1 MSNKNVLVT
10 GSSRGIGRA
19 IALRLAKDGWSVA
32 VHYSGSKKEAKEV
45 AEEIDVIVRSPL
57 SANESCRGEGV
68 GVGACLGIYQADLYD
83 PDQAVKLV
91 NTVIAD
97 HGLQALVNNAG
108 VYRQTSFLTDPE
120 DEVEKEFADTAN
132 VNWHS
137 PRRMVFHACRHFA
150 ENGGG
155 KVLNIVSRVAH
166 RGEAHASSYSS
177 SKAALLNLTRALA
190 VEMAPSNIQ
199 HFAIAPGWVETAMVR
214 KDMDK
219 RLPEILATIPLGR
232 MATPDDCAG
241 AAAYL
246 LSDEA
251 SYLSGTV
258 IDINGASY
266 LR

>member
-1 MSNKNVLVT
+1 MPKKNVLVT

-19 IALRLAKDGWSVA
+19 IALRLAHDGWNVA
-32 VHYSGSKKEAKEV
+32 VHFTGSDKLAKQT
-45 AEEIDVIVRSPL
+45 AEEL
-57 SANESCRGEGV
+57 SDR
-68 GVGACLGIYQADLYD
+68 CLGVYQADLYD
-83 PDQAVKLV
+83 PDKAVALAER
-91 NTVIAD
+91 VIAE
-97 HGLQALVNNAG
+97 HGLGALVNNAG
-108 VYRQTSFLTDPE
+108 VYRTTDFLNDPE
-120 DEVEKEFADTAN
+120 VDVEREFNDTFN

-137 PRRMVFHACRHFA
+137 PRRMALHACRHFA
-150 ENGGG
+150 QNGGG

-166 RGEAHASSYSS
+166 RGEAFATAYST

-190 VEMAPSNIQ
+190 VETAKQDIQ

-232 MATPDDCAG
+232 MATPEDVAG

-251 SYLSGTV
+251 AYLSGTV

>member
-1 MSNKNVLVT
+1 MPNKNVLVT

-19 IALRLAKDGWSVA
+19 IALRLAEDGWNVA
-32 VHYSGSKKEAKEV
+32 IHYAGSEKEAKEV
-45 AEEIDVIVRSPL
+45 SEEIDQAAALAAL
-57 SANESCRGEGV
+57 SRNIPVEEGAQ
-68 GVGACLGIYQADLYD
+68 GWCLGTYQADLYD
-83 PDQAVKLV
+83 PDQAVRLV
-91 NTVIAD
+91 NRVIDD
-97 HGLQALVNNAG
+97 HGLAAVVNNAG

-120 DEVEKEFADTAN
+120 GEVEKEFADTAN

-137 PRRMVFHACRHFA
+137 PRRITFHACRHFA
-150 ENGGG
+150 EKGGG

-190 VEMAPSNIQ
+190 VEMADKNIQ

-219 RLPEILATIPLGR
+219 RLPEILSTIPLGR
-232 MATPDDCAG
+232 MASPADCAG

-251 SYLSGTV
+251 AYLSGTV